1 MILLFFPPFVCLS
14 GWNLSGNTTVLMK
27 FQPTQQK
34 KKWRNRKSK
43 KIESRKSQ
51 MNFLISEK
59 LFYKAKLKPIYGN

>member
-1 MILLFFPPFVCLS
+1 
-14 GWNLSGNTTVLMK
+14 MK